1 MKTKKDISQ
10 KPTFNFKEKKRNNSI
25 SGNEEILKSSK
36 SIYDDIEK
44 SELKL
49 KDKKKLLNRVKSA
62 TIKECVY
69 SNYNIP
75 ENWKNKVGYEN
86 KILKLF
92 SKDEKFLFYVGN
104 KNNEF
109 EETKSTIYKKS
120 NSFINKSFYTE
131 EDKNSINNSELI
143 MNKVNNK
150 KKILLP
156 LETENDKIK
165 GIYINTKNKFHN
177 EKKGKNYYSDKE
189 VLSIL
194 DDYNN
199 AFPLKEKKEENKKLS
214 KTFSDNFENIK
225 KMKKNERQEAFR
237 QNIYNKMIPLNLKI
251 QSVKNKNNKIN
262 KKQENKFGLY
272 LNLNTEEFNKKI
284 EIKNPIVKK
293 YLESINFYGP
303 YYSYCPPC
311 KNRNMEFYKKM
322 EQEKTIKLIQ
332 FIKKARGKSAIIN
345 NNFFNEKNQQKK
357 IFNQNYLNKNFDNTF
372 NSNSDSFK

>member
-25 SGNEEILKSSK
+25 SGNEEILKRSK

-49 KDKKKLLNRVKSA
+49 KDKKKLLSRVKSA

-131 EDKNSINNSELI
+131 DDKNSINNSELI

-272 LNLNTEEFNKKI
+272 LNLNSEEFNKKI

>member
-25 SGNEEILKSSK
+25 SGNEEILKRSK

-75 ENWKNKVGYEN
+75 ENWKNKIGYEN

-92 SKDEKFLFYVGN
+92 SKDENFLLYVGN

-131 EDKNSINNSELI
+131 DDKNSINNSEFI

-150 KKILLP
+150 KKIILP
-156 LETENDKIK
+156 LETESDKIK

-199 AFPLKEKKEENKKLS
+199 AFPLKEKKEDNKKLS

-251 QSVKNKNNKIN
+251 QSLKNKNNKIN

-272 LNLNTEEFNKKI
+272 LNLNSEEFDKKI
-284 EIKNPIVKK
+284 EIKNPIIKK

-357 IFNQNYLNKNFDNTF
+357 IINQNDLNKNFDNTF

>member
-1 MKTKKDISQ
+1 M
-10 KPTFNFKEKKRNNSI
+10 
-25 SGNEEILKSSK
+25 
-36 SIYDDIEK
+36 
-44 SELKL
+44 
-49 KDKKKLLNRVKSA
+49 
-62 TIKECVY
+62 
-69 SNYNIP
+69 
-75 ENWKNKVGYEN
+75 
-86 KILKLF
+86 
-92 SKDEKFLFYVGN
+92 
-104 KNNEF
+104 
-109 EETKSTIYKKS
+109 
-120 NSFINKSFYTE
+120 
-131 EDKNSINNSELI
+131 
-143 MNKVNNK
+143 
-150 KKILLP
+150 LP

-165 GIYINTKNKFHN
+165 GIYISTKNKFHN

-199 AFPLKEKKEENKKLS
+199 AFPIKEKKEENKKLS

-272 LNLNTEEFNKKI
+272 LNLNSEEFNKKI

-311 KNRNMEFYKKM
+311 KYKNLDFYNQM
-322 EQEKTIKLIQ
+322 NEAQSIKLIKHIQ
-332 FIKKARGKSAIIN
+332 NQRYN
-345 NNFFNEKNQQKK
+345 NE
-357 IFNQNYLNKNFDNTF
+357 IFNNKKVNTLKKNYKSTLNTNNTNDY
-372 NSNSDSFK
+372 NSNVIDSKININD

>member
-25 SGNEEILKSSK
+25 SGNEEILKRSK

-75 ENWKNKVGYEN
+75 ENWKNKIGYEN

-92 SKDEKFLFYVGN
+92 SKDENFLLYVGN

-131 EDKNSINNSELI
+131 DDKNSINNSEFI

-150 KKILLP
+150 KKIILP
-156 LETENDKIK
+156 LETESDKIK

-177 EKKGKNYYSDKE
+177 EKKGKNFYSDKE

-199 AFPLKEKKEENKKLS
+199 AFPLKEKKEDNKKLS

-251 QSVKNKNNKIN
+251 QSLKNKNNKIN

-272 LNLNTEEFNKKI
+272 LNLNSEEFDKKI

-345 NNFFNEKNQQKK
+345 NNFFNEKNQEKK
-357 IFNQNYLNKNFDNTF
+357 IINQNDLNKNFDNTF